1 MSPPRRRG
9 PNYKLDSR
17 FRGNDNTRINSALLN
32 WYKIF
37 RRDLPWR
44 RKPAFYTTLLSE
56 FMLQQTRVDQAIPY
70 YHRFLKELPTLRSLA
85 DTPLG
90 KVMKLW
96 EGLGYYR
103 RAKHLHETAKILAGK
118 RKIDKSLL
126 GSCPGIGD
134 YTLAAI
140 SSIVWGEPLAVVDGN
155 VKRVVARFL
164 GLRESIDSSAA
175 QEKIRRAANLWLYR
189 KASGD
194 WNQAMMELG
203 ATVCTPRGPL
213 CGWCPLSFG
222 CSAFKSGD
230 QENLPVKS
238 KKAPRPHKRMV
249 SAVIVSKKSE
259 FLILRRPNGGLLS
272 NLWEFPNIEI
282 RKSKNIRDQL
292 KNYLSGQ
299 GLEIDVEKKI
309 AVIDHAYSHFS
320 VTMEAFFCRLVNDS
334 RKLNHRQKTK
344 WVSAGKLARYP
355 FPKVHKPVL
364 VFLKYGQNHQSP
376 VNP

>member
-1 MSPPRRRG
+1 MHNRLLKWYR
-9 PNYKLDSR
+9 
-17 FRGNDNTRINSALLN
+17 NS
-32 WYKIF
+32 

-44 RKPAFYTTLLSE
+44 NNPAFYTTLLSE

-70 YHRFLKELPTLRSLA
+70 YHRFLKELPTLKSLSRA
-85 DTPLG
+85 PLG

-118 RKIDKSLL
+118 RKIDKTLL
-126 GSCPGIGD
+126 SSCPGIGD

-155 VKRVVARFL
+155 VKRVIARFL
-164 GLRESIDSSAA
+164 GLRESIDGSAA
-175 QEKIRRAANLWLYR
+175 QATIRRVADKWLYR

-203 ATVCTPRGPL
+203 ATVCTPRNPL
-213 CGWCPLSFG
+213 CGECPLSFG

-238 KKAPRPHKRMV
+238 KKAPRPHKRMI
-249 SAVIVSKKSE
+249 SAVITSE
-259 FLILRRPNGGLLS
+259 KNDFLILRRPNRGLLS

-282 RKSKNIRDQL
+282 SRPKDIHGQL
-292 KNYLSGQ
+292 KSHLSKQ
-299 GLEIDVEKKI
+299 GLEIDVGKKI

-320 VTMEAFFCRLVNDS
+320 VTMEAFLCRAANGKS
-334 RKLNHRQKTK
+334 ELNHGQKAK
-344 WVSAGKLARYP
+344 WVSAGKLASYP
-355 FPKVHKPVL
+355 FPKVHKPIIAYL
-364 VFLKYGQNHQSP
+364 EKEENHPALSAL
-376 VNP
+376 